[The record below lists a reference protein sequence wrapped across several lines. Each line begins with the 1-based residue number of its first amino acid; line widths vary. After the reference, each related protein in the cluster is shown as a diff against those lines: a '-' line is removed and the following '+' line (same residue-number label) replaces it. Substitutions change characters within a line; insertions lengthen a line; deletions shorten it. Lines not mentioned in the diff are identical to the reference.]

1 MQLAQHGAI
10 GILPCFICTDQACYG
25 LCYAGIS
32 IFERSKQPGPDL
44 EQKLLLFWISLSLFK
59 AFGEIFETRS
69 VLHGLVSRLN
79 GMPIVK
85 LVLF

>member
-1 MQLAQHGAI
+1 M
-10 GILPCFICTDQACYG
+10 GITLFYLHRPSP

-32 IFERSKQPGPDL
+32 IFERSKQPEPDL

-59 AFGEIFETRS
+59 AFGELFETRS

-85 LVLF
+85 LVLFYE